1 MATRAMTLD
10 THDETVSDGIV
21 LLDFWADWCRPCHQ
35 FAPVF
40 EAVSEDNPDATFA
53 KIDTEAEQELASRYG
68 ITSIPMLVIYRDGIP
83 VFGQPGA
90 LPQAALEDLLGQV
103 RALDMDDVRQQ
114 YQQQLAAEQASQAQ
128 PARKP
133 STDPTAF

>member
-1 MATRAMTLD
+1 MTLD

-40 EAVSEDNPDATFA
+40 EAVSEANPDATFA
-53 KIDTEAEQELASRYG
+53 KIDTEAEQELAARYG

-90 LPQAALEDLLGQV
+90 LPQAALEDLLRQVRELDMDQV
-103 RALDMDDVRQQ
+103 RAQ
-114 YQQQLAAEQASQAQ
+114 YAEQLAAEEARLTSQGQ
-128 PARKP
+128 PARRP
-133 STDPTAF
+133 STDPTAW

>member
-1 MATRAMTLD
+1 MTLD

-40 EAVSEDNPDATFA
+40 EAVSEANPDATFA

-90 LPQAALEDLLGQV
+90 LPQAALEDLLSQV
-103 RALDMDDVRQQ
+103 RGLNMDEVRAQ
-114 YQQQLAAEQASQAQ
+114 YAQQLAAEEAHLAQ
-128 PARKP
+128 HRSSSGRKS
-133 STDPTAF
+133 STDPTAW